1 MKPLRLEFQAFGPY
15 KDREVIDFCDLA
27 KYGLFLIKGPTG
39 SGKTTIF
46 DAMTF
51 ALYGGGSG
59 TDSKSKTG
67 RNDLEEWRCNQAE
80 DGTTTEV
87 VFTFEAQGEVYR
99 FSRRLFKKT
108 KVFHTEFDVSK
119 QDESG
124 VFVTLL
130 ENAKEKEVTEKAESI
145 IGLNKEQFRQVV
157 LLPQGQ
163 FEKFLTADSSA
174 KEEILTKIFSTDMWS
189 KYAEAFYNK
198 AAARKNMLEEK
209 KKAVEASLKEEG
221 EYTVIDELGKRV
233 DELRDANASL
243 EQQYKEYDAENKQ
256 KKLNADREL
265 AGKFDRMHDLEATQR
280 ELQDREESVKE
291 LENKVANAEKV
302 EVFREYISDCDKANQ
317 NLNIRVKALG
327 DKQALWDPAQNAVND
342 AAAAKAEHENNS
354 PVGELT
360 KQIGEY
366 ESKRSLYENIDNL
379 RAAAATE
386 ESNWY
391 TAHKNAENIAKVA
404 DKADRTAADKYKDFE
419 LKDEAATDARRK
431 YYAGIYGEIASA
443 LTDGEKCPVCGSMHH
458 PEPAE
463 KLEGSVSKSQV
474 DQAETDRQNAADD
487 FAKANKEKETK
498 AEELKK
504 AQENERE
511 LYDKYIAAKEAYTKS
526 CEGMIGGI
534 NTISELDGVITSC
547 NNKITSYNETM
558 SGLEKAFGS
567 ATEHLATVKSD
578 IANAEQEYTQAKDVY
593 DSASER
599 LIKEL
604 ETQGYAD
611 TDAVRN
617 IMLTAEEQKAIH
629 TSIVEYKTQVKQV
642 ADDLAKAVGELN
654 GIEEPDKTLFEGR
667 QKEIEDTT
675 KAYIRSKSENDN
687 EIKRLDDKVA
697 KLKGME
703 AQYKGKL
710 DEAEAD
716 LKFAKQLRGD
726 TGIGLQR
733 YVLGIMFN
741 QVIAEANNMLKHVHN
756 GRYQIV
762 RTNDKSAGNKRGL
775 ELIAH
780 DNRKPMDKGRNVAML
795 SGGEKFLVSLALSI
809 GMSSV
814 AQKSGIR
821 IEALFID
828 EGFGTLDDASIG
840 DAMDVLACVRET
852 NSMIGIISHVQLL
865 ESTIGKQI
873 EVCKSDDGSF
883 IKK

>member
-1 MKPLRLEFQAFGPY
+1 
-15 KDREVIDFCDLA
+15 
-27 KYGLFLIKGPTG
+27 
-39 SGKTTIF
+39 
-46 DAMTF
+46 
-51 ALYGGGSG
+51 
-59 TDSKSKTG
+59 
-67 RNDLEEWRCNQAE
+67 
-80 DGTTTEV
+80 
-87 VFTFEAQGEVYR
+87 
-99 FSRRLFKKT
+99 
-108 KVFHTEFDVSK
+108 
-119 QDESG
+119 
-124 VFVTLL
+124 
-130 ENAKEKEVTEKAESI
+130 
-145 IGLNKEQFRQVV
+145 
-157 LLPQGQ
+157 
-163 FEKFLTADSSA
+163 
-174 KEEILTKIFSTDMWS
+174 
-189 KYAEAFYNK
+189 
-198 AAARKNMLEEK
+198 
-209 KKAVEASLKEEG
+209 
-221 EYTVIDELGKRV
+221 
-233 DELRDANASL
+233 
-243 EQQYKEYDAENKQ
+243 
-256 KKLNADREL
+256 
-265 AGKFDRMHDLEATQR
+265 
-280 ELQDREESVKE
+280 
-291 LENKVANAEKV
+291 
-302 EVFREYISDCDKANQ
+302 
-317 NLNIRVKALG
+317 
-327 DKQALWDPAQNAVND
+327 
-342 AAAAKAEHENNS
+342 KAEHEKNS

-379 RAAAATE
+379 RVVAATE
-386 ESNWY
+386 ESKWN
-391 TAHKNAENIAKVA
+391 TAHKNAENIAKAA
-404 DKADRTAADKYKDFE
+404 DKADRTAADRYKDFE

-443 LTDGEKCPVCGSMHH
+443 LTDGEKCPVCGSVHH

-474 DQAETDRQNAADD
+474 DQAETDRQKAADD
-487 FAKANKEKETK
+487 FAKANKEKEAK

-504 AQENERE
+504 AQESERE
-511 LYDKYIAAKEAYTKS
+511 LHDKFIAAKEAYTKS
-526 CEGMIGGI
+526 CEGMIEGI
-534 NTISELDGVITSC
+534 NTINELDGVITAC
-547 NNKITSYNETM
+547 NSKITSYNETM
-558 SGLEKAFGS
+558 SGLEKVFGS

-578 IANAEQEYTQAKDVY
+578 IANAEQEYTKAKDAY